1 MYSANKVIPAVGV
14 PKETPS
20 GKKCTIDT
28 GRRKRSGNRKEQL
41 ETQSTKARIVGH
53 LAAINASQEQLGDFR
68 HQKEDKRS
76 DARQRHEL
84 KGRRKMGKQNC
95 IWILDMYI
103 YIQTLLQQI

>member
-1 MYSANKVIPAVGV
+1 VIPAVGV

-20 GKKCTIDT
+20 GKKCNIDT
-28 GRRKRSGNRKEQL
+28 GRRKGSGNRKEQL